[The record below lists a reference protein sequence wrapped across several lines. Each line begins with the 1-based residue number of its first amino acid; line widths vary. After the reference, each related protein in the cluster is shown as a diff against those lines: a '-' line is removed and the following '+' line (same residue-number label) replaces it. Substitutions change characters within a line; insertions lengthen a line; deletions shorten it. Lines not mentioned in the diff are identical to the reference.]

1 MRAVQEAVE
10 TDGEQ
15 LMNFKVLIRRIA
27 RSRGRMAVLASVAAM
42 GVGVVSAPAALASG
56 VTSLSQG
63 AGIALSPNPLTST
76 GTVSLALPLSLSL
89 SEPAQLFSLT
99 NTSTGPASGALRA
112 QGPSFGLEGTAV
124 GTAGGGEGVLGSGGT
139 DAIGVLGV
147 GGGSLAGISGAGGKS
162 AGPGGT
168 FNGGASGTAG
178 QASGLGVVATGAPA
192 NPIQAGQA
200 GTVAGAGIEAV
211 GGNDSHPR
219 VGGIGGDA
227 GAGVVAL
234 GGAGTN
240 SNDGGDGIDA
250 TAGPGPG
257 ALAGKFTGNVTVS
270 GTLSANQLV
279 APLSWQPLTLLNGWS
294 GGPFGTATP
303 AVAVDGE
310 GIVHF
315 RGAMNESGTSTTTPF
330 VLPAQFRP
338 AHTVYI
344 PVDTVNATTGRLE
357 IEPDGTVAVED
368 TASGSNARAF
378 TSLDGATYSL
388 G

>member
-1 MRAVQEAVE
+1 
-10 TDGEQ
+10 
-15 LMNFKVLIRRIA
+15 
-27 RSRGRMAVLASVAAM
+27 M
-42 GVGVVSAPAALASG
+42 GVGALSAPAALASG
-56 VTSLSQG
+56 VTSLTQG
-63 AGIALSPNPLTST
+63 TGIALSPNPLTSS
-76 GTVSLALPLSLSL
+76 GTVSLALPLLLSV
-89 SEPAQLFSLT
+89 SEPSQLFSLT
-99 NTSTGPASGALRA
+99 NTSSGAASGALRA
-112 QGPSFGLEGTAV
+112 QGASFGVEGTAV
-124 GTAGGGEGVLGSGGT
+124 GTAGGGEGVFGSGGT
-139 DAIGVLGV
+139 DAVGVLGV
-147 GGGSLAGISGAGGKS
+147 GGGSLAGVEGAGGKS
-162 AGPGGT
+162 AGPGGS

-178 QASGLGVVATGAPA
+178 QASGLGVIATGAPA
-192 NPIQAGQA
+192 NPVQAGRQ

-211 GGNDSHPR
+211 GGKDSQPR
-219 VGGIGGDA
+219 VNGIGGDA
-227 GAGVVAL
+227 GAGIVAL

-257 ALAGKFTGNVTVS
+257 ALAGRFTGNVTVS
-270 GTLSANQLV
+270 GTLSAGQLV
-279 APLSWQPLTLLNGWS
+279 APLSWQPLPLLNGWS
-294 GGPFGTATP
+294 GGPFGTGTP

-338 AHTVYI
+338 AHTVFI

-357 IEPDGTVAVED
+357 IESNGTVTVQD